1 MKVYVVE
8 LINLYSVSKCH
19 NISISDL
26 IIIMVQ
32 KNPGMEPV
40 V

>member
-1 MKVYVVE
+1 MFFYVAE
-8 LINLYSVSKCH
+8 MIKLFKVSK
-19 NISISDL
+19 NISFGVL